1 MHHNSHR
8 QSSTTVSTLPLR
20 RQFNEVTNASGPRTP
35 ILPRVLGS
43 VSTNSSPQQHVTKFR
58 CQNNGGKGKAIGMC
72 NDEMTPALQIILLR
86 SSVGLRAAKL
96 CGQGS
101 SA

>member
-1 MHHNSHR
+1 MPVGH
-8 QSSTTVSTLPLR
+8 V
-20 RQFNEVTNASGPRTP
+20 RQFSLESLVQFLQIQVPSSMLQNSGAK
-35 ILPRVLGS
+35 IMEA
-43 VSTNSSPQQHVTKFR
+43 
-58 CQNNGGKGKAIGMC
+58 KGKAIGMC

-101 SA
+101 SD